1 MILRVAWRNLWRRRK
16 RTLLTSLAMGVGVA
30 LSMATMSLQKG
41 VYLEVFDEM
50 VTDSLGHVQLHHPNY
65 PQYNRMHETIPHAE
79 ALARAA
85 EKVKGASMSVQRL
98 FTAALAG
105 GLERSAGA
113 LVTGVEP
120 EREARLSELD
130 REVTEGRWLASQ
142 AQGEAV
148 LGYKLAQELK
158 LSVGQE
164 LALIGQ
170 DNFGGMASELFK
182 VVGLVSSGAVEMDE
196 AGVWVHLHD
205 AQALLVLEGQAHE
218 VLVVGRGEAVA
229 EDLDALKELKRQ
241 VAELEGGSEFSVQG
255 LSGKKLSVRTW
266 REARPSLGQMMDTQ
280 RASSLIML
288 MVVLAVSALGVL
300 NTMLMAVFERSKE
313 LGLML
318 ALGVSPARVGAMV
331 VSEALLLASLSAVV
345 GGALGGAL
353 NLYLARVGVDFSVN
367 GEGLS
372 YGGIRLSP
380 VIKGVWSW
388 SDVGV
393 ALSALMI
400 VTLVASLWPAFKA
413 ARMHPITSLKE
424 RD

>member
-65 PQYNRMHETIPHAE
+65 PQHNRMHETIPHAE

-85 EKVKGASMSVQRL
+85 EKVKGASLSVQRL

-148 LGYKLAQELK
+148 VGYKLAQELK

-205 AQALLVLEGQAHE
+205 AQALLALEGQAHE

-229 EDLDALKELKRQ
+229 EDLTALKALKAQ
-241 VAELEGGSEFSVQG
+241 ISDLEGGSEFSVQG
-255 LSGKKLSVRTW
+255 LSVRTW

-400 VTLVASLWPAFKA
+400 VTLVASLWPALKA
-413 ARMHPITSLKE
+413 ARTHPITSLKE